1 MDNIEQLKT
10 KIEEA
15 RKTLNESVSGNTVGN
30 DVYEK
35 SVELDSLI
43 ESYINVV
50 NPAEAHYN

>member
-15 RKTLNESVSGNTVGN
+15 RKTLNESVSGNTAGE

-35 SVELDSLI
+35 SVELDILI
-43 ESYINVV
+43 ENYINVV
-50 NPAEAHYN
+50 NPTTAPYN